1 MVYKQEDKDTER
13 LFFLRTKLILTN
25 SKKENNLKLS
35 AQISAVIAKAGASAN
50 ANYANGI
57 LIFTQSKGGFM
68 YEVSAGGQTFN
79 YESF

>member
-1 MVYKQEDKDTER
+1 MQAEGQGDREVI
-13 LFFLRTKLILTN
+13 FFENKSN
-25 SKKENNLKLS
+25 FDEFKENNLKLS

-68 YEVSAGGQTFN
+68 YEVSVGGQKFN